1 MKVKPGLFARQQEY
15 LNKYSKIVVTYHDGV
30 KKVFDPIDWATF
42 EDRVTP
48 IAKNIEWFEIG
59 EEGLITGVKKSTYV
73 IAIVVIVVAVLSLY
87 GLIAAFGWVGK

>member
-1 MKVKPGLFARQQEY
+1 MKVKKGLFAKQQEY
-15 LNKYSKIVVTYHDGV
+15 LNKYSKIVVTYHDGI
-30 KKVFDPIDWATF
+30 KKVFEPMDWATF

-59 EEGLITGVKKSTYV
+59 EEGIIGGFKRSTYV

-87 GLIAAFGWVGK
+87 GLITWLGWIGN